1 MAVPDERL
9 DRLTQLS
16 NSQDTIPTRMEFV
29 DIAGLVKGASQGEG
43 LGNKFLANIREVDA
57 IVHVIRCFED
67 DDVIHVSG
75 SVGPARDAEVINLE
89 LGLADL
95 AQIEKR
101 RERLKKQIRTSKEA
115 QVEDAALER
124 IQAVLENEGAARSVD
139 LNDEEAA
146 LIKPLG
152 LLTAKPIIYAT
163 NVSEEDLAEGNSFC
177 EEVIALAEKEGA
189 ETVRISAQVEAE
201 LVELGDEET
210 ADYLEG
216 LGVTEG
222 GLQA

>member
-1 MAVPDERL
+1 M
-9 DRLTQLS
+9 
-16 NSQDTIPTRMEFV
+16 
-29 DIAGLVKGASQGEG
+29 KGASQGEG

-67 DDVIHVSG
+67 EDVIHVSG
-75 SVGPARDAEVINLE
+75 SVGPSRDAEVINLE

-101 RERLKKQIRTSKEA
+101 RERLKKQMRTSKEA

-124 IQAVLENEGAARSVD
+124 IQAVLENGGAARSVD

-146 LIKPLG
+146 MIKPLG

-163 NVSEEDLAEGNSFC
+163 NVSETTWLRAMPS
-177 EEVIALAEKEGA
+177 ALRWWNWPPKKVPKRCGSLPRWKRSWWNWEMRKPRTILKVSG
-189 ETVRISAQVEAE
+189 
-201 LVELGDEET
+201 
-210 ADYLEG
+210 
-216 LGVTEG
+216 
-222 GLQA
+222 